1 MINNATIT
9 YVGEIN
15 DYNKLRGYN
24 IGTLF
29 INKKNELYIKCSPT
43 EVRLISNDYTN
54 TTFKSINLEN
64 DELEDYINKILNKDS
79 KAYESR
85 D

>member
-64 DELEDYINKILNKDS
+64 DEFEDYINKILNKDS

>member
-1 MINNATIT
+1 MINNTTIT

-24 IGTLF
+24 VGTLF

-43 EVRLISNDYTN
+43 EIRLVSNGYTN
-54 TTFKSINLEN
+54 TFKSINLEN
-64 DELEDYINKILNKDS
+64 DEFKDYINKILSKNS

>member
-64 DELEDYINKILNKDS
+64 DEF
-79 KAYESR
+79 
-85 D
+85 

>member
-54 TTFKSINLEN
+54 TAFKSINLEN
-64 DELEDYINKILNKDS
+64 DEFEDYINKILNKDS

>member
-43 EVRLISNDYTN
+43 EVRLISNDYAN

-64 DELEDYINKILNKDS
+64 DEFEDYINKILNKDS

>member
-64 DELEDYINKILNKDS
+64 DEFGDYINKILNKDS

>member
-54 TTFKSINLEN
+54 TIFKSINLEN
-64 DELEDYINKILNKDS
+64 DEFEDYINKILNKDS